1 MSPGSRTIAA
11 VSVLGREQ
19 EMGRERTVN
28 RLYDGLYD
36 GLCNGLCNGL
46 CHALANALDRL
57 DASSGSRNARQFA
70 SVRHDAS
77 LELIALLRRIDLC
90 LGLVG

>member
-36 GLCNGLCNGL
+36 GLCNGLC
-46 CHALANALDRL
+46 HALANALDRL

-70 SVRHDAS
+70 SVRYDAS